1 MAKRQVEVFTAGCP
15 VCEPAVQL
23 VKETACTDCEVTIY
37 NLNERGTDKAR
48 RYDLKTVPAVVVD
61 GTLVS
66 CCDNRGPN
74 AEDLQMAGIG
84 QRIG

>member
-1 MAKRQVEVFTAGCP
+1 MAKRQIEVFTAGCP

-23 VKETACTDCEVTIY
+23 VREMACSECEVTVY
-37 NLNERGTDKAR
+37 NLNERGTDKAG

-74 AEDLQMAGIG
+74 AEELQRAGIG
-84 QRIG
+84 QKIG